1 MQFYLLIKRTIVLK
15 KIILG
20 FITKLVSALDYLH
33 VQDVVH
39 RDLKAENIKIT
50 KDGVLKLL
58 DFGHA
63 KDELVSQ
70 QSWLSKNVGTIN
82 CNAPEQFDALIAHR
96 GSATY
101 KADVWS
107 LGVLIH
113 YLCSL
118 KLPFMDKD
126 E

>member
-1 MQFYLLIKRTIVLK
+1 M
-15 KIILG
+15 
-20 FITKLVSALDYLH
+20 
-33 VQDVVH
+33 
-39 RDLKAENIKIT
+39 
-50 KDGVLKLL
+50 LKLL

-70 QSWLSKNVGTIN
+70 KSWQTTNVGTKT
-82 CNAPEQFDALIAHR
+82 CNAPEQFDTLIANQ

-118 KLPFMDKD
+118 TLPFMD
-126 E
+126 